1 MIGLAGLP
9 VARNAALIFGTSSHN
24 HAERPTTVANL
35 ELAAFNRSAWQ
46 FLGTDFAYVGYYN
59 ACV

>member
-35 ELAAFNRSAWQ
+35 ELAASARAAWQ
-46 FLGTDFAYVGYYN
+46 FLGTDLAYVGYYN
-59 ACV
+59 ACI

>member
-1 MIGLAGLP
+1 MGGTYGLP
-9 VARNAALIFGTSSHN
+9 IGMSAALLFGWSNSN

-35 ELAAFNRSAWQ
+35 LLASARAAWQ